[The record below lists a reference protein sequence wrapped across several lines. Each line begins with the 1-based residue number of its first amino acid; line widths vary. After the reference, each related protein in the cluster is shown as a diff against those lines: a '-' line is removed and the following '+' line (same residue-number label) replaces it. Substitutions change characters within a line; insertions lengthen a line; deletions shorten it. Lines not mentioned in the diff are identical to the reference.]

1 MEEMIK
7 KIIYVLT
14 NRISWAKQVRSSLFF
29 GRLSTLQNLL
39 NTNWLFL
46 LLLTGSAVG
55 HMAIGGLS
63 NSQTE
68 VTVGSIQQGESSI
81 AIQLLAATRPP
92 EESFL
97 GEQEYT
103 EQDTAIDRQEPE
115 NLKQLDSKLE
125 QQKTPVSDSKL
136 IRQQTEQIVEVV
148 EEALSQRT
156 SEYESNT
163 LGEEKVDIPTEPGS
177 LLTVRAIALKANV
190 SETAPVQ
197 VKAARVTNGILNSQP
212 DKPVIQRPESK
223 RAKEQDQVIMNPLS
237 RARSVV
243 ELELERMIA
252 DKPPRKGNSDSDI
265 IVEPMDGANAA
276 PSLDSRNPLNRPPVF
291 PQDLVS
297 KGVSGT
303 VKLEVIVL
311 PDGKVKSTRIVLTTG
326 SEKLDHLAQEAVSKW
341 QFNPGLINGQ
351 TATKRVIVP
360 ITFKIEK
367 QRAGVLKRK

>member
-1 MEEMIK
+1 
-7 KIIYVLT
+7 
-14 NRISWAKQVRSSLFF
+14 
-29 GRLSTLQNLL
+29 
-39 NTNWLFL
+39 
-46 LLLTGSAVG
+46 
-55 HMAIGGLS
+55 MAIGGLS

-115 NLKQLDSKLE
+115 DLKQLDSKLE
-125 QQKTPVSDSKL
+125 QQETPVSNSKL
-136 IRQQTEQIVEVV
+136 IRQQAEQIVEVV

-163 LGEEKVDIPTEPGS
+163 LGEEKVDIPTQPGS
-177 LLTVRAIALKANV
+177 LLPARAIPLKANV

-197 VKAARVTNGILNSQP
+197 VKAARVTNGILNSQPDKP

-311 PDGKVKSTRIVLTTG
+311 PSGKVKSTRVIFSTG
-326 SEKLDHLAQEAVSKW
+326 SEKLDQLAQEAVSKW
-341 QFNPGLINGQ
+341 QFNPGLTDGQ
-351 TATKRVIVP
+351 AAMKRVIVP

>member
-1 MEEMIK
+1 
-7 KIIYVLT
+7 
-14 NRISWAKQVRSSLFF
+14 
-29 GRLSTLQNLL
+29 
-39 NTNWLFL
+39 
-46 LLLTGSAVG
+46 
-55 HMAIGGLS
+55 MAIGGLS

-115 NLKQLDSKLE
+115 DLKQLDSKLE
-125 QQKTPVSDSKL
+125 QQETPVSNSKL
-136 IRQQTEQIVEVV
+136 IRQQAEQIVEVV

-163 LGEEKVDIPTEPGS
+163 LGEEKVDIPTQPGS
-177 LLTVRAIALKANV
+177 LLPARAIPLKANV

-276 PSLDSRNPLNRPPVF
+276 PSLDSRNPLNRPPIF

-326 SEKLDHLAQEAVSKW
+326 SEKLDQLAQEAVSKW
-341 QFNPGLINGQ
+341 QFNPGLTNGQ

-367 QRAGVLKRK
+367 QRAGVLQRK

>member
-1 MEEMIK
+1 
-7 KIIYVLT
+7 
-14 NRISWAKQVRSSLFF
+14 
-29 GRLSTLQNLL
+29 
-39 NTNWLFL
+39 
-46 LLLTGSAVG
+46 
-55 HMAIGGLS
+55 MAIGGLS

-103 EQDTAIDRQEPE
+103 EQDTAIDRQEPK

-125 QQKTPVSDSKL
+125 QQETPVSDSKL
-136 IRQQTEQIVEVV
+136 IRQQAVQIVEVV

-177 LLTVRAIALKANV
+177 LLPARAIALKANV

-197 VKAARVTNGILNSQP
+197 VKAARVTNGSLNSQP
-212 DKPVIQRPESK
+212 DKPVIQRPESSSTK
-223 RAKEQDQVIMNPLS
+223 DQEQLTTKPLS
-237 RARSVV
+237 RDRSVV
-243 ELELERMIA
+243 ELELELERMIA

-265 IVEPMDGANAA
+265 IVEPMDGANSA

-311 PDGKVKSTRIVLTTG
+311 PSGKVKSTRVIFSTG
-326 SEKLDHLAQEAVSKW
+326 SEKLDQLAQEAVSKW
-341 QFNPGLINGQ
+341 QFNPGLTNGQ

>member
-1 MEEMIK
+1 
-7 KIIYVLT
+7 
-14 NRISWAKQVRSSLFF
+14 
-29 GRLSTLQNLL
+29 
-39 NTNWLFL
+39 
-46 LLLTGSAVG
+46 
-55 HMAIGGLS
+55 MAIGGLS

-115 NLKQLDSKLE
+115 DLKQLDSKLE
-125 QQKTPVSDSKL
+125 QQETPVSNSKL
-136 IRQQTEQIVEVV
+136 IRQQAEQIVEVV

-177 LLTVRAIALKANV
+177 LLPARAIALKANV

-197 VKAARVTNGILNSQP
+197 VKAARVTNGSLNSQP
-212 DKPVIQRPESK
+212 DKPVIQRPESSSTK
-223 RAKEQDQVIMNPLS
+223 DQEQLTTKPLS
-237 RARSVV
+237 RDRSVV
-243 ELELERMIA
+243 DLELELERMIA

-265 IVEPMDGANAA
+265 IVEPMDGANSA

-311 PDGKVKSTRIVLTTG
+311 PSGKVKSTRVIFSTG
-326 SEKLDHLAQEAVSKW
+326 SEKLDQLAQEAVSKW
-341 QFNPGLINGQ
+341 QFNPGLTNGQ

-367 QRAGVLKRK
+367 QRAGVLQRK

>member
-1 MEEMIK
+1 
-7 KIIYVLT
+7 
-14 NRISWAKQVRSSLFF
+14 
-29 GRLSTLQNLL
+29 
-39 NTNWLFL
+39 
-46 LLLTGSAVG
+46 
-55 HMAIGGLS
+55 MAIGGLS

-115 NLKQLDSKLE
+115 DLKQLDSKLE
-125 QQKTPVSDSKL
+125 QQETPVSNSKL
-136 IRQQTEQIVEVV
+136 IRQQAEQIVEVV

-163 LGEEKVDIPTEPGS
+163 LGEEKVEIPTEPGS
-177 LLTVRAIALKANV
+177 LLPARAIPLKANV

-197 VKAARVTNGILNSQP
+197 VKAARVTNGSLNSQP
-212 DKPVIQRPESK
+212 DKPVIQRPESSSTK
-223 RAKEQDQVIMNPLS
+223 DQEQLTTKPLS
-237 RARSVV
+237 RDRSVV
-243 ELELERMIA
+243 ELELELERMIA

-311 PDGKVKSTRIVLTTG
+311 PSGKVKSTRVIFSTG
-326 SEKLDHLAQEAVSKW
+326 SEKLDQLAQEAVSKW
-341 QFNPGLINGQ
+341 QFNPGLTNGQ

>member
-1 MEEMIK
+1 
-7 KIIYVLT
+7 
-14 NRISWAKQVRSSLFF
+14 
-29 GRLSTLQNLL
+29 
-39 NTNWLFL
+39 
-46 LLLTGSAVG
+46 
-55 HMAIGGLS
+55 MAIGGLS

-103 EQDTAIDRQEPE
+103 EQDTAIDRQEPK

-125 QQKTPVSDSKL
+125 QQETPVSDSKL
-136 IRQQTEQIVEVV
+136 IRQQAVQIVEVV
-148 EEALSQRT
+148 EEVLSQRT

-177 LLTVRAIALKANV
+177 LLPARAIALKANV

-197 VKAARVTNGILNSQP
+197 VKAARVTNGSLNSQP
-212 DKPVIQRPESK
+212 DKPVIQRPESSSTK
-223 RAKEQDQVIMNPLS
+223 DQEQLTTKPLS
-237 RARSVV
+237 RDRSVV
-243 ELELERMIA
+243 DLELELERMIA

-265 IVEPMDGANAA
+265 IVEPMDGANSA

-311 PDGKVKSTRIVLTTG
+311 PSGKVKSTRVIFSTG
-326 SEKLDHLAQEAVSKW
+326 SEKLDQLAQEAVSKW
-341 QFNPGLINGQ
+341 QFNPGLTNGQ

-367 QRAGVLKRK
+367 QRAGVLQRK

>member
-1 MEEMIK
+1 M
-7 KIIYVLT
+7 
-14 NRISWAKQVRSSLFF
+14 
-29 GRLSTLQNLL
+29 
-39 NTNWLFL
+39 
-46 LLLTGSAVG
+46 
-55 HMAIGGLS
+55 
-63 NSQTE
+63 
-68 VTVGSIQQGESSI
+68 
-81 AIQLLAATRPP
+81 
-92 EESFL
+92 
-97 GEQEYT
+97 
-103 EQDTAIDRQEPE
+103 
-115 NLKQLDSKLE
+115 
-125 QQKTPVSDSKL
+125 
-136 IRQQTEQIVEVV
+136 
-148 EEALSQRT
+148 
-156 SEYESNT
+156 
-163 LGEEKVDIPTEPGS
+163 
-177 LLTVRAIALKANV
+177 

-311 PDGKVKSTRIVLTTG
+311 PSGKVKSTRVIFSTG

-341 QFNPGLINGQ
+341 QFNPGLTNGQ